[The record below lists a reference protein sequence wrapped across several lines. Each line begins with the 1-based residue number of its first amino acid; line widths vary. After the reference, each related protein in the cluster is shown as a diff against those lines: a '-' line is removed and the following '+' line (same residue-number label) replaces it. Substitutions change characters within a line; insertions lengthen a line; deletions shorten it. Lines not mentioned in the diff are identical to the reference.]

1 MTVSTEVDHNEYT
14 GNGVTTTFPYTFR
27 IFHKSDLV
35 VQVVD
40 LDENITVL
48 ILDADYTVTGAGGY
62 TGGNVIMTSAL
73 TSGYRISISR
83 ELPVTQETDLRNQGT
98 FFAEVHE
105 DAFDKLTMLIQQAR
119 GLFSLAL
126 RKPSFIANYYDAL
139 NNRIRNMKDP
149 QLPQDAVTLSYLE
162 GYIEGGDSTLRPDIT
177 RTGAVGSNIQ
187 QAINISDAWQ
197 SVLTMKDD
205 EVVSS
210 LQNDYGVEIIQRRG
224 RVFDTSGVQLTTY
237 AEPKSRFVIG
247 REYLWAI
254 HKRMINS
261 SINPGGT
268 ASIVWSGDST
278 TNGVNAGAWAP
289 HAIANNL
296 RFVYGIPSVQNYN
309 EGHNAKTMVDWGY
322 WYVNQDIAAYPNMDC
337 YVLRWGINDGG
348 VTSYEAFV
356 KALRDGLTT
365 LRTWKSVES
374 LSVILM
380 MPNTTS
386 DTTTGKDEKWYEQI
400 SGALRQAARDFKC
413 VFFDTYAIWRDARGY
428 APGAWLDDPYGDN
441 RGIHPD
447 YVFNA
452 QIIGDVCELL
462 YGPCASVNGKS
473 NNFFNSPSTIQ
484 RISSAYPPNSFPF
497 GIGIY
502 RTDDSTW
509 PVDGEVT
516 VKTSIDGVV
525 TQTLTGYVNNNQK
538 ITFTRYGTRNNA
550 FWTDFRGQ
558 AFDITSAMLSNGWT
572 VGASRSATYQKS
584 SEGVVTI
591 NAMLIPGT
599 VTSGATIMTLPAD
612 YLPKNVISYIAC
624 GANNGYASINILTN
638 GQVQINS
645 IPAGA
650 GVLTINVTFPA
661 LVV

>member
-1 MTVSTEVDHNEYT
+1 MAEQKVKLTDLPAATDTIDTAQLLINQNSTDQ
-14 GNGVTTTFPYTFR
+14 
-27 IFHKSDLV
+27 K
-35 VQVVD
+35 
-40 LDENITVL
+40 
-48 ILDADYTVTGAGGY
+48 
-62 TGGNVIMTSAL
+62 
-73 TSGYRISISR
+73 
-83 ELPVTQETDLRNQGT
+83 LPVTHFLRAKNNLS
-98 FFAEVHE
+98 E
-105 DAFDKLTMLIQQAR
+105 LTNIAQAR
-119 GLFSLAL
+119 ANMDVPSVDEVDSKLSGFIDGSYAFSAGGSLAS
-126 RKPSFIANYYDAL
+126 RNDFIWDEGSKNWYYWSGALPKEFPAASSPESTGGIAKGAWVAVGANAVTDMAKRAGAVA
-139 NNRIRNMKDP
+139 NGI
-149 QLPQDAVTLSYLE
+149 QDA
-162 GYIEGGDSTLRPDIT
+162 
-177 RTGAVGSNIQ
+177 
-187 QAINISDAWQ
+187 INTSQPWQ
-197 SVLTMKDD
+197 TVLTINND
-205 EVVSS
+205 ETVTS
-210 LQNDYGVEIIQRRG
+210 LSNDYGVEIDARRG
-224 RVFDTSGVQLTTY
+224 RVFGSGGVQLSTY

-612 YLPKNVISYIAC
+612 YRPKNVISYIAC
-624 GANNGYASINILTN
+624 GANNGYASINIFTN
-638 GQVQINS
+638 GQVKINS

-650 GVLTINVTFPA
+650 TVLTINVTFPA
-661 LVV
+661 LVF